1 MSKKISIIGLGLIGS
16 SIARGLCK
24 KHEITAYN
32 RNHDVALKAVNNG
45 FAKKAAKTLE
55 EAVED
60 ADIVIVATPLNTY
73 NSIANEMAEYLQPG
87 VIVTDVGS
95 VKTHAVFTFYNHMPP
110 GVEFVPSHPIAGKEK
125 TGYDAGEGDLFV
137 GKKVVVT
144 PLPKNQSESI
154 LEVENMWKDLGALPE
169 QMTPAEHDKVYAL
182 VSHVP
187 QLLAYAYSMA
197 IQHKRYGIDK
207 IEDDVNEDYKTFS
220 RISNSDPAIW
230 ADIFMLN
237 AVHINKFL
245 EKFFN
250 GILHIENFNSLVETR
265 EKLGGEERQS
275 KVTHDSK
282 LDAATLI
289 FPALMGNLLLFCI
302 EDEMENSVSRSF
314 SPSDLHESLAIIED
328 QVSKKIVAKDF
339 ADYAGTGLKD
349 FTVFGLYDVS
359 EQVEDF
365 EQEIQ
370 LLKALLHRKIFEITA
385 AVESDSAEHLASVLA
400 QAHTK

>member
-1 MSKKISIIGLGLIGS
+1 MSKKVTIIGLGLIGS
-16 SIARGLCK
+16 SIARGLYK

-32 RNHDVALKAVNNG
+32 RNYDVALKAVNNG
-45 FAKKAAKTLE
+45 FAHKAAKTLE
-55 EAVED
+55 EAVEE
-60 ADIVIVATPLNTY
+60 ADIVVVATPLSTY

-125 TGYDAGEGDLFV
+125 TGYDAGDGDLFV

-144 PLPKNQSESI
+144 PLPKNHPESV
-154 LEVENMWKDLGALPE
+154 LEVENLWKDLGALPE
-169 QMTPAEHDKVYAL
+169 KMTPAEHDKIYAL

-187 QLLAYAYSMA
+187 QLLSYAYSMA
-197 IQHKRYGIDK
+197 IHHKKYGLDAID
-207 IEDDVNEDYKTFS
+207 ENVNEDYKTFS
-220 RISNSDPAIW
+220 RISNSDPKIW

-237 AVHINKFL
+237 SVHINKFL

-265 EKLGGEERQS
+265 ERLGGKEKQPII
-275 KVTHDSK
+275 THDSK
-282 LDAATLI
+282 LDAATMI
-289 FPALMGNLLLFCI
+289 FPALLGNLLLFCV

-339 ADYAGTGLKD
+339 VEYAGTGLKD
-349 FTVFGLYDVS
+349 FTIFGLYDVS
-359 EQVEDF
+359 EQVDDF

-385 AVESDSAEHLASVLA
+385 AMESESTEHLASVLA
-400 QAHTK
+400 QAQTA